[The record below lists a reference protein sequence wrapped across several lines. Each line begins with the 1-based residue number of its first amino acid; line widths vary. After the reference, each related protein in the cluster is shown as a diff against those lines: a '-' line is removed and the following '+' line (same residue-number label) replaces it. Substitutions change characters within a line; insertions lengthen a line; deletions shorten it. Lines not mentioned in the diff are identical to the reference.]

1 MDTYFFIPGTKL
13 HKIKAIEELDVSSI
27 IIDLEDAVKES
38 NRREIVGSLVA
49 NISLKQ
55 HYIRI
60 PLYNFEEQ
68 LDFRTLEELLQ
79 AGFKK
84 FVFPK
89 LNSIKDFETALE
101 IFKNSDIQII
111 LLVETPLFFLQVQEV
126 LTKYKHYFSGIGI
139 GSHDFMSVVGGIHT
153 LQNIEYI
160 RQHILYL
167 ARAFEIN
174 AIDIASMELQN
185 QELFEKEIIDGF
197 QKGYDAKFFIHPW
210 QKHVYD
216 SMNFYNEIDYKW
228 ALRIQE
234 ELENVG
240 NLNEFNPV
248 VINGQIIERPH
259 LNRMKKILK
268 YYKQ

>member
-1 MDTYFFIPGTKL
+1 
-13 HKIKAIEELDVSSI
+13 
-27 IIDLEDAVKES
+27 
-38 NRREIVGSLVA
+38 
-49 NISLKQ
+49 
-55 HYIRI
+55 
-60 PLYNFEEQ
+60 
-68 LDFRTLEELLQ
+68 
-79 AGFKK
+79 
-84 FVFPK
+84 
-89 LNSIKDFETALE
+89 
-101 IFKNSDIQII
+101 
-111 LLVETPLFFLQVQEV
+111 
-126 LTKYKHYFSGIGI
+126 
-139 GSHDFMSVVGGIHT
+139 
-153 LQNIEYI
+153 
-160 RQHILYL
+160 
-167 ARAFEIN
+167 
-174 AIDIASMELQN
+174 MELQN

-216 SMNFYNEIDYKW
+216 SINFYNEIDYKW

>member
-1 MDTYFFIPGTKL
+1 MDSYFFIPGNKL
-13 HKIKAIEELDVSSI
+13 HKIDAIEALNVSTI
-27 IIDLEDAVKES
+27 IIDMEDAVKES
-38 NRREIVGSLVA
+38 NRKEIVEALLA
-49 NISLKQ
+49 DASLKQ

-68 LDFRTLEELLQ
+68 LDFKTLQELLDS
-79 AGFKK
+79 GFKK

-89 LNSIKDFETALE
+89 LNSLHDFEIALE
-101 IFKNSDIQII
+101 VFKDTDIKII

-126 LTKYKHYFSGIGI
+126 LTKYKPYFSGIGI
-139 GSHDFMSVVGGIHT
+139 GSHDFMSVVGGVHT
-153 LQNIEYI
+153 LQNIDYI

-167 ARAFEIN
+167 ARAFEIT

-185 QELFEKEIIDGF
+185 QTLFETEIIDGF

-210 QKHVYD
+210 QMQVYERI
-216 SMNFYNEIDYKW
+216 NFYTEKEYQW

-234 ELENVG
+234 ELQLVG
-240 NLNEFNPV
+240 NQNEFNPV